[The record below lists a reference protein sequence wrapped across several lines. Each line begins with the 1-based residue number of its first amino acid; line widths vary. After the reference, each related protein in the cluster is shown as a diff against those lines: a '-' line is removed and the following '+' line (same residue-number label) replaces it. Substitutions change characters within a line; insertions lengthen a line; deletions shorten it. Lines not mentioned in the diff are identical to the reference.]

1 MVRKHNMLH
10 ETIVRDIFDVVKG
23 LKNEDEVQRIV
34 NFNNKNSFK
43 SINTRS
49 EALTLVFPCI
59 ASRNC
64 SYESAAMTVKAIEQK
79 HVSLLT
85 MLFAAIQVTD
95 ANDAFEYL
103 KRFHT
108 NLDAKQISVDSFLD
122 AMDGF
127 VESHIVKNQLDEV
140 QIMEAYETIKA
151 DMKANMNC
159 YFEFTD
165 ISESSLGDYK
175 VYTYGNEKDIRN
187 MNPIIDIMTENDN
200 IIEKDYDSVPPYQ
213 LTNLTNDE
221 LFGQHVNIAG
231 AGQDEGKVSIEQ
243 LARDLFNYEL
253 TPGEITDTFD
263 LFKQCYRSSEEK
275 RYDVEDYETTMDAYC
290 EAYIQKSIVP
300 LQEKLKFNT
309 DIPVYQIP
317 DNLAQALVN
326 SNMNANDI
334 LSIHNTMHNANL
346 NATRQAD
353 TRTTAINNDR
363 NARLQRGEME
373 RQFNIKMAY
382 QQQRDAIDDERRE
395 REYQHQ
401 IAKDNENLRL
411 QRQKN
416 SMEMQKLL
424 MSVNQNRLV
433 DQDVKKAND
442 LQPTLMVVNFVR
454 KADTEREYP
463 VMSSFVIGVKA
474 KLYVV
479 DGSDIFNRFKIK
491 SNDKN
496 LLLNL
501 VKVGTREIS
510 FFKDFLFAID
520 NAKLDAVSQS
530 RRGSSSKFWK
540 VLERRALKSKMRRS
554 LNMINDATAITS
566 IIVTAD
572 EVEFFKKTQYIDL
585 EVPKVMNRIMD
596 AYNLLNFVILDDNTE
611 VAKFLTDTGDDVY
624 ELVTYDHLQKEQ
636 RDNTKKILNLMSKMR

>member
-1 MVRKHNMLH
+1 
-10 ETIVRDIFDVVKG
+10 
-23 LKNEDEVQRIV
+23 
-34 NFNNKNSFK
+34 
-43 SINTRS
+43 
-49 EALTLVFPCI
+49 
-59 ASRNC
+59 
-64 SYESAAMTVKAIEQK
+64 MTVKAIEQK

-159 YFEFTD
+159 YFEFTN
-165 ISESSLGDYK
+165 ISESSLGDYR
-175 VYTYGNEKDIRN
+175 VYTYSNEKDIRN
-187 MNPIIDIMTENDN
+187 MNPIITENDN

-231 AGQDEGKVSIEQ
+231 AGQDERKASVKQ
-243 LARDLFNYEL
+243 LARDLFNYDL
-253 TPGEITDTFD
+253 TPGELTDTFD

-275 RYDVEDYETTMDAYC
+275 RYDVEDYDTAMDAYC

-317 DNLAQALVN
+317 DNLAQALAN
-326 SNMNANDI
+326 SNMNANDA
-334 LSIHNTMHNANL
+334 LAIHNTIYNANL

-353 TRTTAINNDR
+353 TRTTALNNDR
-363 NARLQRGEME
+363 NTRLQRGEMQ
-373 RQFNIKMAY
+373 RQFNIKTDY
-382 QQQRDAIDDERRE
+382 QKQRDAIDDERRE
-395 REYQHQ
+395 RDYQHQ
-401 IAKDNENLRL
+401 VDKDNENLRL

-416 SMEMQKLL
+416 SIEMQKLL

-454 KADTEREYP
+454 KSDSEREYP
-463 VMSSFVIGVKA
+463 IMSSFVIGVKA

>member
-159 YFEFTD
+159 YFEFTN
-165 ISESSLGDYK
+165 ISESSLGDYR
-175 VYTYGNEKDIRN
+175 VYTYSNEKDIRN
-187 MNPIIDIMTENDN
+187 MNPIITENDN

-231 AGQDEGKVSIEQ
+231 AGQDERKASVKQ
-243 LARDLFNYEL
+243 LARDLFNYDL
-253 TPGEITDTFD
+253 TPGELTDTFD

-275 RYDVEDYETTMDAYC
+275 RYDVEDYDTAMDAYC

-317 DNLAQALVN
+317 DNLAQALAN
-326 SNMNANDI
+326 SNMNANDA
-334 LSIHNTMHNANL
+334 LAIHNTIYNANL

-353 TRTTAINNDR
+353 TRTTALNNDR
-363 NARLQRGEME
+363 NTRLQRGEMQ
-373 RQFNIKMAY
+373 RQFNIKTDY
-382 QQQRDAIDDERRE
+382 QKQRDAIDDERRE
-395 REYQHQ
+395 RDYQHQ
-401 IAKDNENLRL
+401 VDKDNENLRL

-416 SMEMQKLL
+416 SIEMQKLL

-454 KADTEREYP
+454 KSDSEREYP
-463 VMSSFVIGVKA
+463 IMSSFVIGVKA

-496 LLLNL
+496 PILNL

>member
-159 YFEFTD
+159 YFEFTN
-165 ISESSLGDYK
+165 ISESSLGDYR
-175 VYTYGNEKDIRN
+175 VYTYSNEKDIRN
-187 MNPIIDIMTENDN
+187 MNPIITENDN

-231 AGQDEGKVSIEQ
+231 AGQDERKASVKQ
-243 LARDLFNYEL
+243 LARDLFNYDL
-253 TPGEITDTFD
+253 TPGELTDTFD

-275 RYDVEDYETTMDAYC
+275 RYDVEDYDTAMDAYC

-317 DNLAQALVN
+317 DNLAQALAN
-326 SNMNANDI
+326 SNMNANDA
-334 LSIHNTMHNANL
+334 LAIHNTIYNANL

-353 TRTTAINNDR
+353 TRTTALNNDR
-363 NARLQRGEME
+363 NTRLQRGEMQ
-373 RQFNIKMAY
+373 RQFNIKTDY
-382 QQQRDAIDDERRE
+382 QKQRDAIDDERRE
-395 REYQHQ
+395 RDYQHQ
-401 IAKDNENLRL
+401 VDKDNENLRL

-416 SMEMQKLL
+416 SIEMQKLL

-454 KADTEREYP
+454 KSDSEREYP
-463 VMSSFVIGVKA
+463 IMSSFVIGVKA